1 MKTANWR
8 QFDFLLL
15 GACLALL
22 GLGLTLIYSGSL
34 AGFGGDEPIIGGPVS
49 RQLVY
54 AIGGLGFMFVLARI
68 DYRSWSALSP
78 LLYIGALFGLLVVLV
93 IGDSAFG
100 SRRWISFAGV
110 QLQPSEPAKL
120 ITIMLLARILADDG
134 GRFLS
139 GRTFLLTL
147 AVAAAPALLVFVEPD
162 LGTSVVFIAV
172 WIGMVFVAGAQIKH
186 LLLLFSAG
194 LVALP
199 FAMLGLLRG
208 YQMERLRIFLDPS
221 SDPLGTGFNINQAAI
236 SIGSGGWTGK
246 GLFNGPQ
253 TQLDFLRTQSTDYI
267 FSVLGEELGFM
278 GAMLLFALF
287 ILVLSRGVRAASRSR
302 DPFGRLVATGIVVM
316 IMTQIFINIGVNIR
330 LFPVTGI
337 PLPFISQGGSS
348 LVSMFMAIGILQ
360 SIILRHQPSRFRAR
374 SSERLLLRGT

>member
-1 MKTANWR
+1 MKTISWR
-8 QFDFLLL
+8 HFDFVLL
-15 GACLALL
+15 GGCLALL

-34 AGFGGDEPIIGGPVS
+34 ASFAGDEPIVGGPVS
-49 RQLVY
+49 RQIAY
-54 AIGGLGFMFVLARI
+54 ALLGIVFMVVLAKI
-68 DYRSWSALSP
+68 DYRSWSAVSP
-78 LLYIGALFGLLVVLV
+78 LLYLAVLFGLLVVFV

-110 QLQPSEPAKL
+110 QLQPSEPGKL
-120 ITIMLLARILADDG
+120 ITIMLLARMLSEDG

-147 AVAAAPALLVFVEPD
+147 VVAAVPALLVFVEPD

-172 WIGMVFVAGAQIKH
+172 WLGMVFVAGAQTKH
-186 LLLLFSAG
+186 LILLFSAG
-194 LVALP
+194 IVALP

-267 FSVLGEELGFM
+267 FSVLGEELGFI
-278 GAMLLFALF
+278 GAIVLFGLF

-316 IMTQIFINIGVNIR
+316 IITQVFINIGVNIR

-360 SIILRHQPSRFRAR
+360 SIILRQRPSRFRAASR
-374 SSERLLLRGT
+374 DRLLLPGT